1 MLCYKHQMLSKI
13 LQLRCIR
20 MVGPTAA
27 DMGAAIF
34 LSHYR
39 ELAVA
44 FSINCCPNCS
54 IVCCS
59 GGICNAQ
66 CAVWVSE
73 MLLNVNSWLL
83 WSNLCYKGEKGVG
96 NFLMPEKF
104 PITLQPIWC
113 SLMH

>member
-1 MLCYKHQMLSKI
+1 MGMGLWIDSDLCEKWAF
-13 LQLRCIR
+13 LQLWSDFSPSKNNFYPI
-20 MVGPTAA
+20 VG
-27 DMGAAIF
+27 
-34 LSHYR
+34 S
-39 ELAVA
+39 
-44 FSINCCPNCS
+44 CS
-54 IVCCS
+54 NTCVTIVP
-59 GGICNAQ
+59 ICNAQ

-73 MLLNVNSWLL
+73 MLLNVNSRLL

>member
-34 LSHYR
+34 FLSHYR

-44 FSINCCPNCS
+44 FSI
-54 IVCCS
+54 I
-59 GGICNAQ
+59 
-66 CAVWVSE
+66 
-73 MLLNVNSWLL
+73 
-83 WSNLCYKGEKGVG
+83 Y
-96 NFLMPEKF
+96 
-104 PITLQPIWC
+104 
-113 SLMH
+113 